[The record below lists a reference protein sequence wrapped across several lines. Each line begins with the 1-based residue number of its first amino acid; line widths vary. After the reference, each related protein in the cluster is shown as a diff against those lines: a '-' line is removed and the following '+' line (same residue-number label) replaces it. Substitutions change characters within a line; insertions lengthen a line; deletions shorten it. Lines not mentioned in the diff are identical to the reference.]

1 MERVLSDCFWC
12 GESYERGV
20 YERCP
25 NCATGVAPGAAIGDI
40 QITFAAN
47 SGPLRSGPINGEVS
61 ITSPTQR

>member
-12 GESYERGV
+12 GESYERGM

-25 NCATGVAPGAAIGDI
+25 NCATGLAPGAAIGDI

-47 SGPLRSGPINGEVS
+47 DGPLNKS
-61 ITSPTQR
+61 

>member
-25 NCATGVAPGAAIGDI
+25 NCATGLAPGAA
-40 QITFAAN
+40 
-47 SGPLRSGPINGEVS
+47 NGENET
-61 ITSPTQR
+61 TS